1 MPLCAAPESAY
12 VLPALDELSLG
23 REVYGR
29 GASPKLNVD
38 VFQTRLEEVEF
49 GQERY
54 PLWRP
59 TIGRLLPEPN
69 ANRYRFQ
76 LQGLLSVS
84 GEGNSPQ
91 DAIASFR
98 ETFHTHFQELIAKR
112 PFEMDEHERGSWDEI
127 RRLVNVE
134 LYRSRQPVLLR
145 QFGEVISVRS
155 GYRAVRW
162 EGTGREP
169 VDLAK
174 FPGEFASYYV
184 GQPFEAYVERDQL
197 GMGLRKVFYVKRT
210 PQPTHRTADDNDDFA
225 RSLGS
230 NKGLPV
236 AELD

>member
-1 MPLCAAPESAY
+1 MRQVYKC
-12 VLPALDELSLG
+12 LD
-23 REVYGR
+23 
-29 GASPKLNVD
+29 
-38 VFQTRLEEVEF
+38 F

-59 TIGRLLPEPN
+59 TIGRLLPEPY

-84 GEGNSPQ
+84 GEGDSPQ
-91 DAIASFR
+91 NAIS
-98 ETFHTHFQELIAKR
+98 TFKEAFHARFQELIAKR
-112 PFEMDEHERGSWDEI
+112 PFEMNVHERASWDEI

-145 QFGEVISVRS
+145 QFGEVVSVRT
-155 GYRAVRW
+155 GHRAVRW
-162 EGTGREP
+162 EGTGRET

-174 FPGEFASYYV
+174 FPGEFASYCV

-197 GMGLRKVFYVKRT
+197 GMGMRQVFYVKRT
-210 PQPTHRTADDNDDFA
+210 PQPTHHTAADNDEFA
-225 RSLGS
+225 RSLDS